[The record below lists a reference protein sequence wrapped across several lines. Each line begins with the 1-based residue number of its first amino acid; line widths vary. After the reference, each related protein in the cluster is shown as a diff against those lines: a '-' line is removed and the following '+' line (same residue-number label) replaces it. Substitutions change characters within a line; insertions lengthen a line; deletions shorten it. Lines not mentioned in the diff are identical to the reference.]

1 MTRALMANIMINLG
15 LAIQEKDLRRL
26 RESLQKMSP
35 NDEITIRLESA
46 YSYEEDIIINEL
58 ERLGM
63 DYRSY
68 GGKGNDFYVIVRRRL
83 H

>member
-1 MTRALMANIMINLG
+1 MANITINLG

-35 NDEITIRLESA
+35 RDEITIRLESA
-46 YSYEEDIIINEL
+46 YTYEEDIIIKEL
-58 ERLGM
+58 ERLGV

-68 GGKGNDFYVIVRRRL
+68 GGKGNDFYVIVKRRL

>member
-1 MTRALMANIMINLG
+1 MANIMINLG

-35 NDEITIRLESA
+35 NDEVTIRLEAA

>member
-1 MTRALMANIMINLG
+1 MANIMINLG

-35 NDEITIRLESA
+35 NDEVTIRLESA

>member
-1 MTRALMANIMINLG
+1 MANIMINLG

-35 NDEITIRLESA
+35 NDEVTIRLEAA

-58 ERLGM
+58 ERLGL

>member
-1 MTRALMANIMINLG
+1 MANIMINLG
-15 LAIQEKDLRRL
+15 LEIQEKDLRRL
-26 RESLQKMSP
+26 RESLQKMLP
-35 NDEITIRLESA
+35 NDEVTIRLESA
-46 YSYEEDIIINEL
+46 YSYEEDILINEL

-63 DYRSY
+63 DYRYY

>member
-1 MTRALMANIMINLG
+1 RALMANIMINLG

>member
-1 MTRALMANIMINLG
+1 MANIMINLG

>member
-1 MTRALMANIMINLG
+1 MANIMINLG

-46 YSYEEDIIINEL
+46 YSYEEDMIINEL

>member
-1 MTRALMANIMINLG
+1 MANIMINLG

-26 RESLQKMSP
+26 RENLQKMSP